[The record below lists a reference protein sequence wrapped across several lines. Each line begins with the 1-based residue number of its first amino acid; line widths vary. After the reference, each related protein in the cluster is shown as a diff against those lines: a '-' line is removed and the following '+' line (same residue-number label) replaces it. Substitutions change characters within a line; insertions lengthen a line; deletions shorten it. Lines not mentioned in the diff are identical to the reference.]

1 MPQFYVGV
9 VVTPGHRRDAPPV
22 AILSTGPIDAPG
34 AAEAAL
40 IGGPLIRAVIP
51 PNINVPLLVESRDQW
66 TSCIADHQAIYSQ
79 QFYTVVQEINGT
91 QHNSQRLRAS
101 SPQEALDDYHGMLPE
116 LRQGA
121 TPRVLRST
129 LVPTARKAQPT
140 PPEPAQ
146 TARHT
151 NLERVLLGEMV

>member
-9 VVTPGHRRDAPPV
+9 VVTPGPKRDNPPIS
-22 AILSTGPIDAPG
+22 ILSTGPIEAPG

-51 PNINVPLLVESRDQW
+51 HDSNVPLLVENRDQW
-66 TSCIADHQAIYSQ
+66 TARIAEYRFLYSQ
-79 QFYTVVQEINGT
+79 QFYTVVQEANGT
-91 QHNSQRLRAS
+91 QHNPQKLRVS